1 MSEKIL
7 VIHREPFP
15 KERPRGTIIAGHVNI
30 YTPKKTVAEEKA
42 IAEAWKK
49 EHGLL
54 PYEGPVSVRIVLGMA
69 VPKSTSMKKKK
80 DMLGR
85 KIRPTVKPDAD
96 NCAKLI
102 LDALNGLAYQDDNQI
117 VDLSVRKYYTEVPK
131 ILIKVSEWKM
141 KENPDE

>member
-7 VIHREPFP
+7 VVYREPFP

-42 IAEAWKK
+42 IAEAWKQK
-49 EHGLL
+49 NGLIS
-54 PYEGPVSVRIVLGMA
+54 YEGPVIVRIVLGMPI
-69 VPKSTSMKKKK
+69 PKSASKTKKKA
-80 DMLGR
+80 MLDR
-85 KIRPTVKPDAD
+85 KIRPTTKPDAD

-117 VDLSVRKYYTEVPK
+117 VSLTVKKYYTDVPK
-131 ILIKVSEWKM
+131 IMVKVAEWQP
-141 KENPDE
+141 EEE